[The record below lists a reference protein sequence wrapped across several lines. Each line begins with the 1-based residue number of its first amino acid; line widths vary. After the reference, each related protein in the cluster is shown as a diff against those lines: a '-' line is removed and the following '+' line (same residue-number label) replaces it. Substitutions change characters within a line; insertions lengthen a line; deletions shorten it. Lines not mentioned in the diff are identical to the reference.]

1 MNTQTVPLFPLQ
13 TVLFP
18 NGPLPLRV
26 FEPRYLDMVSQC
38 MKTSS
43 PFGVILAEPSPD
55 TGLVSM
61 RSIGTLATIVDWFQG
76 SDGLLGITASGT
88 ERFRLLNIEQQDDGL
103 NIGTVELLTPET
115 AVPLDDEY
123 VSMAALLRAVI
134 DDLGRLY
141 ENFDKHYDDT
151 TWVGFRF
158 AEILPLEL
166 GQKQYFLELD
176 DPVERLRALRP
187 SLQQLRE
194 EQMQ

>member
-1 MNTQTVPLFPLQ
+1 
-13 TVLFP
+13 
-18 NGPLPLRV
+18 
-26 FEPRYLDMVSQC
+26 MVSQC

-76 SDGLLGITASGT
+76 SDGLLGITASGA

-115 AVPLDDEY
+115 AVPLDDEF

-166 GQKQYFLELD
+166 VQKQYFLELD